1 MTKNEFAEELRRRG
15 YEVINDDGCVIVIRE
30 GKGCFRE
37 IEKIAKA
44 VGYEGSYGWR
54 MKA

>member
-44 VGYEGSYGWR
+44 VGYDGSYGWR